1 MKTDN
6 TTGTLNSASQ
16 QSEVAIYAVIDNEQC
31 GPYNEVQFKRLVDNG
46 LVTSE
51 TLIWSQE
58 LPSWVKAGEVDALKS
73 FFATVSAPVVPEPVQ
88 VPVVEQKEIQYY
100 AKVDGE
106 KHGPFN
112 WNQFKRLADN
122 DVINTETPVWHESL
136 PSWICAKDLPELN
149 GIIKEPVE
157 EKPEPEP
164 EPAKEQAPVSS
175 SASANYTPNYTT
187 YSSTEQ
193 NVSPTPWYK
202 TKAAIW
208 GGVAGIAVLLLLF
221 LFMGNSTS
229 SDKSQNLENS
239 EVAVSSSSV
248 GNIDV
253 EEKNESDSVQSEELD
268 VDKSQIESMLS
279 QLFPPQVYYSKGL
292 EDMFKRVEEYAEKF
306 ESDLGAFDADPW
318 YESQDPDFSAQYQ
331 IVEFVEFTKTQA
343 IVKMNIIQEGTPSP
357 RTVKV
362 ISEDGELKIDDFKG
376 SDGNWWRNKCQKL
389 LDSGKFYMLN

>member
-46 LVTSE
+46 HVTSE
-51 TLIWSQE
+51 TLVWSQA

-88 VPVVEQKEIQYY
+88 VPVVEQKEVQYY

-112 WNQFKRLADN
+112 WDQFKRLADN

-136 PSWICAKDLPELN
+136 PSWICAKDLPELK

-157 EKPEPEP
+157 EEPEPEP
-164 EPAKEQAPVSS
+164 EPVKEQAPVSS

-193 NVSPTPWYK
+193 NVFPTPWYK

-253 EEKNESDSVQSEELD
+253 EEKNESDSVQSEELN

-318 YESQDPDFSAQYQ
+318 YESQDPDFGAQYQ

-362 ISEDGELKIDDFKG
+362 ISENGELKIDDFKG

>member
-58 LPSWVKAGEVDALKS
+58 LPSWVKAGEVDVLRS
-73 FFATVSAPVVPEPVQ
+73 FFATVSAPVVPEPIQ
-88 VPVVEQKEIQYY
+88 VPVVEQKEVQYY

-157 EKPEPEP
+157 EEPEPEP
-164 EPAKEQAPVSS
+164 EPVKEQAPVSS

-253 EEKNESDSVQSEELD
+253 EEKNESDSVQSEELN

-343 IVKMNIIQEGTPSP
+343 IVEMNIIQEGTPSP

-362 ISEDGELKIDDFKG
+362 ISENGELKIDDFKG

>member
-157 EKPEPEP
+157 EEPEPEP
-164 EPAKEQAPVSS
+164 EPVKEQAPVSS

-193 NVSPTPWYK
+193 KASPTPWYK

-362 ISEDGELKIDDFKG
+362 ISENGELKIDDFKG